1 MKASRS
7 VKFKYIPNG
16 LKNIP
21 VKHKKIPQ
29 PHAAEELFKLHSL
42 MAFIGHRGSGK
53 THAIVNLAKRYL
65 DEGSFTRVFVISP
78 TYESNPVFHVLEIEK
93 EDVYM
98 DHTNALGAIQDIL
111 KKCKQDSD
119 DYDDYEEYMKAY
131 RKWKRGKT
139 LSNDEHTMLDNNNF
153 DKPSEVIPRPSPLL
167 IIDDMSH
174 SDIYSTSR
182 QNPFINLCLRHRYEY
197 QSTLSY
203 LAHFNFYFRH
213 INHGKGIT
221 IMMAAQTFR
230 SGIPLPLRQNIQQY
244 FIWPT
249 HDKGQLEA
257 VYQEVANLIDEE
269 AFMKIYREATREPH
283 SFLSIDTTNIPEKQF
298 RKNFDT
304 LLIPDMYHNDSD
316 SDSITN
322 A

>member
-1 MKASRS
+1 MKSSRS
-7 VKFKYIPNG
+7 VKLKYIPNG
-16 LKNIP
+16 LRNVP

-29 PHAAEELFKLHSL
+29 PHSAEELFKLHSL

-65 DEGSFTRVFVISP
+65 EEGSFTRIFVISP
-78 TYESNPVFHVLEIEK
+78 TYESNPVFHILDVEK

-98 DHTNALGAIQDIL
+98 DHTNALAAIEDIL
-111 KKCKQDSD
+111 KKCKKDSD
-119 DYDDYEEYMKAY
+119 DYDDYEEYMAAY
-131 RKWKRGKT
+131 RKWKRGKQ
-139 LSNDEHTMLDNNNF
+139 LSIDEHTMLDNNNF

-182 QNPFINLCLRHRYEY
+182 QNPFINLCLRHR
-197 QSTLSY
+197 
-203 LAHFNFYFRH
+203 H

-257 VYQEVANLIDEE
+257 IYQEVANLIDDES
-269 AFMKIYREATREPH
+269 FMKIYREATREPH
-283 SFLSIDTTNIPEKQF
+283 SFLSIDTTNTPDKQF

-316 SDSITN
+316 SNSDTPPLKLVRRN

>member
-1 MKASRS
+1 MKATTNRS
-7 VKFKYIPNG
+7 LKLKYISNG
-16 LKNIP
+16 LKNLP

-29 PHAAEELFKLHSL
+29 PFSPDELFKLHTL

-53 THAIVNLAKRYL
+53 THAMVNLAKRYL

-78 TYESNPVFHVLEIEK
+78 TYESNPVFHVLEVND
-93 EDVYM
+93 EDVFT
-98 DHTNALGAIQDIL
+98 DHQNALGGISEIL

-131 RKWKRGKT
+131 RKWKRGKR
-139 LSNDEHTMLDNNNF
+139 LSIDEHTMLDNNNF
-153 DKPSEVIPRPSPLL
+153 EKPPEVIPRPSPLL

-182 QNPFINLCLRHRYEY
+182 QNPFINLCLRH
-197 QSTLSY
+197 
-203 LAHFNFYFRH
+203 RH

-249 HDKGQLEA
+249 HDSGQLDA
-257 VYQEVANLIDEE
+257 IYQEVANLVDEE
-269 AFMKIYREATREPH
+269 TFLKIYHQATKEPH
-283 SFLSIDTTNIPEKQF
+283 SFLTIDTCNVPEKQF
-298 RKNFDT
+298 RKNFDIA
-304 LLIPDMYHNDSD
+304 LIPEHNHIESD
-316 SDSITN
+316 SEH
-322 A
+322 